1 VTEADTFEQAM
12 ELAGSLYTTAYAL
25 QADQPA
31 TLARLREEITRGDTR
46 RALLL
51 VHNLHA
57 DYTVALADVL
67 VTRALSAR
75 DTLLVRQIFGRLHC
89 HRAAEVVPPAVR
101 AQLARTP
108 DHDAYR
114 SLAGLLDHLGLDDAL
129 RELAET
135 ALASDDPDIRDVG
148 EEFHPG

>member
-1 VTEADTFEQAM
+1 VSGADTFAQAL
-12 ELAGSLYTTAYAL
+12 ELAGSLYTTGYAL

-31 TLARLREEITRGDTR
+31 TLARLRKEITGGDTR

-51 VHNLHA
+51 LHNLHP

-75 DTLLVRQIFGRLHC
+75 DTLLVRQILGRLP
-89 HRAAEVVPPAVR
+89 RSEAAEVVPPAVR
-101 AQLARTP
+101 AQLARTA

-129 RELAET
+129 RELTET
-135 ALASDDPDIRDVG
+135 AMASADPDVREVG
-148 EEFHPG
+148 EEFQPD